1 VQQWQEKE
9 MVMKKRVILAGL
21 AIIGVGLLAGFSLN
35 WGRTKAL
42 AASGTLEARNI
53 NVGSK
58 VGGRIVEVLVREG
71 DHVSAGQLLV
81 RFDDAELEAQVLQ
94 ARGQLESAKANLL
107 KLERGSRPEEI
118 AQAKAATA
126 DGSGFRVAEQQ
137 QARSELIRAQA
148 QLHNAEENHRRM
160 IELFEQGIIPRS
172 QRDDAEERVRV
183 ARAAVQTAQDGVSA
197 AEGRLREAKAIE
209 AKAVNGSRKED
220 VEFARADVTRAQG
233 ALQQAEARYIER
245 EVKSPASAVVEVLDL
260 RPGDLVQP
268 NTAIAKLLEADQ
280 LYVMVYVPETKVG
293 HVQVGQ
299 KAEIKV
305 DSFPNETFT
314 GVVEQIRQ
322 KAEFLPRNV
331 QTADERVHQVI
342 GVKLRVENAQGK
354 LRAGTTADVTFP
366 EAK

>member
-1 VQQWQEKE
+1 VIEE
-9 MVMKKRVILAGL
+9 AIVERRSFVMKKRMVLAAV

-71 DHVSAGQLLV
+71 DHVAVGQLLV
-81 RFDDAELEAQVLQ
+81 RFDDAELEAQMLQ
-94 ARGQLESAKANLL
+94 ARGRLESAKANLL

-118 AQAKAATA
+118 AEAKA
-126 DGSGFRVAEQQ
+126 SGAGRVAEVQQ
-137 QARSELIRAQA
+137 SRSELVRAEA
-148 QLHNAEENHRRM
+148 QLKNAEANHKRM
-160 IELFEQGIIPRS
+160 SELFEQGIISRQ
-172 QRDDAEERVRV
+172 QRDDSEERIRV
-183 ARAAVQTAQDGVSA
+183 AQAAVQAARDAVSA
-197 AEGRLREAKAIE
+197 AEGRLKAATAVE
-209 AKAVNGSRKED
+209 ERTVNGSRKED
-220 VEFARADVTRAQG
+220 VAFARADVVRAEG
-233 ALQQAEARYIER
+233 ELKQAEARYIER

-305 DSFPNETFT
+305 DSFPKEKFT

-331 QTADERVHQVI
+331 QTEDERVHQVI
-342 GVKLRVENAQGK
+342 GVKLRVENTQGK
-354 LRAGTTADVTFP
+354 LRAGTNADVTFP

>member
-1 VQQWQEKE
+1 
-9 MVMKKRVILAGL
+9 MKKRIIFAAVVIL
-21 AIIGVGLLAGFSLN
+21 GVGLLAGFSLN
-35 WGRTKAL
+35 WGRSKAL

-58 VGGRIVEVLVREG
+58 VGGRIVEVKVREG
-71 DHVSAGQLLV
+71 DHVTAGQLLV
-81 RFDDAELEAQVLQ
+81 RFDDAELEAQMVQ
-94 ARGQLESAKANLL
+94 ARGRLESAKANLL

-118 AQAKAATA
+118 AEAKAA
-126 DGSGFRVAEQQ
+126 GSGFRVAELQQ
-137 QARSELIRAQA
+137 SRSEFQRAQA
-148 QLHNAEENHRRM
+148 QLANAEANHKRM
-160 IELFEQGIIPRS
+160 SDLFDQGIISRS

-183 ARAAVQTAQDGVSA
+183 ARSGVQAAQDGVVA
-197 AEGRLREAKAIE
+197 AEGRLKAAKAVE
-209 AKAVNGSRKED
+209 DKAVNGSRKED
-220 VEFARADVTRAQG
+220 IAFARADVTRAEG
-233 ALQQAEARYIER
+233 ELKQAEARYVER

-293 HVQVGQ
+293 RVTVGQ

-305 DSFPNETFT
+305 DSFPKETFT
-314 GVVEQIRQ
+314 GIVEQIRQ

-342 GVKLRVENAQGK
+342 GVKLRVENTQGK
-354 LRAGTTADVTFP
+354 LRAGTNADVTFP